1 MIIGITGGI
10 ASGKT
15 IASDYVK
22 KLGYPVVDADLLS
35 REIMAPGSLV
45 LAQVQET
52 FGNEVVNRDGSL
64 NRKALAEK
72 IFQDD
77 DARRRL
83 DGMTHPAIRALAEAR
98 FAQLADEEIIFF
110 VVPLLYESGMDEL
123 CDEIWLVHADESLR
137 KRRLSMR
144 DGIDENYA
152 QNKINAQMTE
162 QERLNKG
169 VRVLYNDGDLSHLYD
184 QIESFLKK
192 S

>member
-52 FGNEVVNRDGSL
+52 FGDEVVNRDGSL